1 MESRERD
8 LSSVK
13 ELIGPLCG
21 NGFDEDAV
29 GGAGDE
35 VADVFVAAQRGHG
48 AAIGGAGGVGG
59 EDFVDAGALGALEAG
74 IVGALPGGAA
84 ALDGG
89 AGFFGVGLER
99 RVWSGCN
106 QIQCGFWEHGGFSV

>member
-1 MESRERD
+1 VGVEKGALWVGGGGQADFWRFRLEMESRERD

-35 VADVFVAAQRGHG
+35 VADVFG
-48 AAIGGAGGVGG
+48 
-59 EDFVDAGALGALEAG
+59 
-74 IVGALPGGAA
+74 
-84 ALDGG
+84 
-89 AGFFGVGLER
+89 
-99 RVWSGCN
+99 
-106 QIQCGFWEHGGFSV
+106 